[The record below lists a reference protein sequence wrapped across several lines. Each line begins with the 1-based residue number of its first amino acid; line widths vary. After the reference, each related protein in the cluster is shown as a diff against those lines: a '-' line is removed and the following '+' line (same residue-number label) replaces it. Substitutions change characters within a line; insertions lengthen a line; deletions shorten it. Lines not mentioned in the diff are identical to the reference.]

1 MAEKKYYWLKLKNT
15 YFNHISQKK
24 MKRQEHG
31 KEMQVIYLRM
41 MLHSIDSEGY
51 IYYQG
56 VYDTLAEELA
66 EEFDEPAE
74 LIKSTIEYLNN
85 NKLITLDDEE
95 NSCYLPEAVEC
106 LGSETEAAVR
116 MRNKRNERKTNNVQK
131 CSESVQGSSKSSK
144 AKNKPKRSTKNENK
158 TEEDN
163 ALDLLTAEE
172 QKKMVDEMIG
182 KLTS

>member
-1 MAEKKYYWLKLKNT
+1 MAEKRYYWLKLKNT

-24 MKRQEHG
+24 MKKQEHG

-56 VYDTLAEELA
+56 VYDSLAEELA
-66 EEFDEPAE
+66 EEFDESVE
-74 LIKSTIEYLNN
+74 LVNSTIKYLNE

-95 NSCYLPEAVEC
+95 NTCYLPEAVEC
-106 LGSETEAAVR
+106 LGSETASAAR
-116 MRNKRNERKTNNVQK
+116 MRNKRKANKVQNCSAPANKKECSGKKHER
-131 CSESVQGSSKSSK
+131 EEE
-144 AKNKPKRSTKNENK
+144 KRP
-158 TEEDN
+158 
-163 ALDLLTAEE
+163 LDLLTAEE
-172 QKKMVDEMIG
+172 RKQVVAEMVG

>member
-1 MAEKKYYWLKLKNT
+1 MAEKRYYWLKLKNT

-56 VYDTLAEELA
+56 VYDSLAEELA
-66 EEFDEPAE
+66 EEFDESVE
-74 LIKSTIEYLNN
+74 LINSTIKYLNE

-95 NSCYLPEAVEC
+95 NTCYLPEAVEC
-106 LGSETEAAVR
+106 LGSETASAE
-116 MRNKRNERKTNNVQK
+116 Q
-131 CSESVQGSSKSSK
+131 SSKLFGRCS
-144 AKNKPKRSTKNENK
+144 AKFKMFSTS
-158 TEEDN
+158 
-163 ALDLLTAEE
+163 E
-172 QKKMVDEMIG
+172 QERMQRKEA
-182 KLTS
+182 

>member
-1 MAEKKYYWLKLKNT
+1 MAEKRYYWLKLKNT

-56 VYDTLAEELA
+56 VYDSLAEELA
-66 EEFDEPAE
+66 EEFDESVE
-74 LIKSTIEYLNN
+74 LINSTIKYLNE

-95 NSCYLPEAVEC
+95 NTCYLPEAVEC
-106 LGSETEAAVR
+106 LGSETASAAR
-116 MRNKRNERKTNNVQK
+116 MRNKRKANKVQNCSGDVQQSSK
-131 CSESVQGSSKSSK
+131 CSAPANRKECSEK
-144 AKNKPKRSTKNENK
+144 KREQ
-158 TEEDN
+158 EEEKRP
-163 ALDLLTAEE
+163 LDLLTAEE
-172 QKKMVDEMIG
+172 QKQVVAEMVG
-182 KLTS
+182 KLRS